1 MSKSVSHLYH
11 QCGVPK
17 TASIIKQL
25 SDQLKDRLTVRHM
38 APLSFYD
45 ELRARHELYLIHT
58 TRLRLARCKL
68 VLRPTDKSGVF
79 HISKASDY
87 ERKAVQYRENTGA
100 YMELPSNPLRQIY
113 EKVTHLLGDLK
124 SKKQI
129 SVYKQYDKMMPH
141 RDKVHLAYM
150 YFIPKA
156 HKVSRIRSAIQIV
169 PTYLLI

>member
-11 QCGVPK
+11 HCGVPK

-45 ELRARHELYLIHT
+45 ELRARHELYLVHT
-58 TRLRLARCKL
+58 TRLKLARCKL

-100 YMELPSNPLRQIY
+100 YMELPSNPLREIY

-124 SKKQI
+124 SRKQI
-129 SVYKQYDKMMPH
+129 SVYKQYDKMMPR

-156 HKVSRIRSAIQIV
+156 HKVCGI
-169 PTYLLI
+169 